1 MVQEHPWGHPL
12 ELVLTSVVAYLAF
25 LVARAGRTGPM
36 NHLQIDLELDQSLE
50 LGFGPDLVVG
60 RRHQRMN
67 LMAEHSSSMGQQTES
82 FDHQK
87 SEEVDT
93 TELVGRC
100 LYP

>member
-1 MVQEHPWGHPL
+1 MVQEHPWGHPP
-12 ELVLTSVVAYLAF
+12 ELDLTSVAV
-25 LVARAGRTGPM
+25 
-36 NHLQIDLELDQSLE
+36 
-50 LGFGPDLVVG
+50 

>member
-12 ELVLTSVVAYLAF
+12 ELVLASVMTCLAF

-36 NHLQIDLELDQSLE
+36 NHLQIDLELDLSLE
-50 LGFGPDLVVG
+50 LRFGPDLVAG
-60 RRHQRMN
+60 RRHPHMN
-67 LMAEHSSSMGQQTES
+67 LMAEYSSSTGQQTEP

-87 SEEVDT
+87 SEEADS